1 MEAILQELT
10 HALMLSLARLVPIA
24 KRWPGAI
31 RRMRGGYV
39 SIGIVVAIFSA
50 AAYTLP
56 LGAGPGGVAPIWR
69 VPKGGPML
77 TDATDLPV
85 FCLPETGPAARCG
98 IAQQRPDGRISFVPF
113 GNSADLHGTLPV
125 LASAD
130 IGLLWALADPA
141 ARDEV
146 QASAAELSSQIAA
159 SVQQVTESDAWQHD
173 YRDALRDVLGRAAEH
188 AWRADDTQR
197 AFRDLLR
204 ASEPVLQ
211 GSITNEIGPAVEP
224 YVAEA
229 FWRVVKANS
238 RQVLSLIAGQPL
250 DLSSAGTMLTY
261 ALQDPRVQAAL
272 GRVGPRLMDLPQS
285 ELLIERLVSNMSDAL
300 QRDPATAELLTRIAM
315 DPRLGTELA
324 RVRNHVAEF
333 VHQLG
338 QVLWGLGSGSSMNAL
353 AGLSVKTEIVGASQ
367 PLILLLDPDDAAML
381 AHALPGRATLLV
393 PETVP

>member
-1 MEAILQELT
+1 L
-10 HALMLSLARLVPIA
+10 
-24 KRWPGAI
+24 
-31 RRMRGGYV
+31 RGGYI
-39 SIGIVVAIFSA
+39 SIGIVIGIFAA

-69 VPKGGPML
+69 VPKGGPVL
-77 TDATDLPV
+77 ADATDLPV

-98 IAQQRPDGRISFVPF
+98 IAQQRAGGRISFVPF
-113 GNSADLHGTLPV
+113 GNSADLHDTLPV

-130 IGLLWALADPA
+130 VGLLWALADPA
-141 ARDEV
+141 ARAEV
-146 QASAAELSSQIAA
+146 QASAAGLASQMVA

-173 YRDALRDVLGRAAEH
+173 YRDGLRDVLSRAAEY
-188 AWRADDTQR
+188 AWRAEDTQR

-211 GSITNEIGPAVEP
+211 GSIANQIGPAVAP

-238 RQVLSLIAGQPL
+238 KQVLSLIAGQPL
-250 DLSSAGTMLTY
+250 DLSSAYAMLTY
-261 ALQDPRVQAAL
+261 ALQDPRVQVAL

-285 ELLIERLVSNMSDAL
+285 ELLTERLASNMSDAL

-315 DPRLGTELA
+315 DPRLGSEIA
-324 RVRNHVAEF
+324 HVRNHVAEF

-338 QVLWGLGSGSSMNAL
+338 QVLWGLGSGTTMNSL

-381 AHALPGRATLLV
+381 AHSLPGRATLLV